1 MVFSLGGF
9 RMNNPSRILSS
20 SFEKDKRFMYP
31 DVEMQH
37 LGRQN
42 KNAFNWLN
50 NNYAFQVN
58 KQCSFG
64 KKQTCLILN
73 LGREYRLRGF
83 DQE

>member
-37 LGRQN
+37 LGRQ
-42 KNAFNWLN
+42 
-50 NNYAFQVN
+50 
-58 KQCSFG
+58 
-64 KKQTCLILN
+64 TRMHLI
-73 LGREYRLRGF
+73 G
-83 DQE
+83 